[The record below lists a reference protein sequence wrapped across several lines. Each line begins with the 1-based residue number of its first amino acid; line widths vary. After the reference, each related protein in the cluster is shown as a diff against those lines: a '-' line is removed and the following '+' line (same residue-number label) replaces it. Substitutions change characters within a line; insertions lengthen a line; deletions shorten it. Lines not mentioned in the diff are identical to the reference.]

1 MNQQQKLNINHAVSQ
16 YIGTKSDSDFSS
28 IYRDLLSEYQPKLSY
43 WSSSTFMAN
52 DHDMMD
58 LFHDT
63 IIKTLE
69 VVETN
74 GGDFVKL
81 FNHSL
86 NNRYKSL
93 LRKLRTRRAK
103 EQYEIEREGEEEAA
117 PFELADEYRFEDHVD
132 AKQKDDQRQLI
143 DFLVRGENERTTA
156 IVQAYLAT
164 DLKTP
169 TAIGNYLGLDHK
181 QVSRTFK
188 RLAGKFDSK
197 QFGNYHDY
205 LVAL

>member
-1 MNQQQKLNINHAVSQ
+1 MNQQQKLNINHAVTQ
-16 YIGTKSDSDFSS
+16 YIGAKSESDFTN

-63 IIKTLE
+63 LLKSLD
-69 VVETN
+69 VVERD

-81 FNHSL
+81 FNRSL

-93 LRKLRTRRAK
+93 LRKLKTRRAY

-117 PFELADEYRFEDHVD
+117 TLELADDYRFEDFIG

-156 IVQAYLAT
+156 IVQSYLAT

-197 QFGNYHDY
+197 QFGDYHDY

>member
-1 MNQQQKLNINHAVSQ
+1 MNQQQKLNINNAVSQ
-16 YIGTKSDSDFSS
+16 YIGAKSEVDFSN
-28 IYRDLLSEYQPKLSY
+28 IYRDLLSEYHPKLNY

-63 IIKTLE
+63 LLKSLE
-69 VVETN
+69 VVERD

-81 FNHSL
+81 FNRSL

-93 LRKLRTRRAK
+93 LRKLKTRRAY

-117 PFELADEYRFEDHVD
+117 TLELADEYRFEDFIGT
-132 AKQKDDQRQLI
+132 KQKDDQRQLI
-143 DFLVRGENERTTA
+143 DFLLCGENERATA
-156 IVQAYLAT
+156 IAQAFYET
-164 DLKTP
+164 DFDNA
-169 TAIGNYLGLDHK
+169 TAIGRHIGLNHK

-197 QFGNYHDY
+197 QFGDYHDY